1 MYVWYVWYV
10 WFTWYGMVCRHAC
23 MYIYIYT
30 YTYNIYIYICV
41 CICISGNM
49 YFHVPYIHLEYGHVS
64 VVFII
69 TIVIIEVKMYLISK
83 ATTCSD
89 NFQLT
94 LVDSQNLSSARGRF
108 SGSPQG
114 GILGHSCRS
123 VPNILMLSSHIG
135 VSENSVPLNPMVDD
149 HYPY

>member
-1 MYVWYVWYV
+1 MYVYV
-10 WFTWYGMVCRHAC
+10 
-23 MYIYIYT
+23 YIYM
-30 YTYNIYIYICV
+30 

-49 YFHVPYIHLEYGHVS
+49 YFHVLYIHLEYGHVS

-89 NFQLT
+89 NFYLT

-114 GILGHSCRS
+114 GILGHMIVAEVCQTS
-123 VPNILMLSSHIG
+123 
-135 VSENSVPLNPMVDD
+135 
-149 HYPY
+149 

>member
-1 MYVWYVWYV
+1 MYVYVYV
-10 WFTWYGMVCRHAC
+10 YT
-23 MYIYIYT
+23 YIY
-30 YTYNIYIYICV
+30 
-41 CICISGNM
+41 ICISGNM
-49 YFHVPYIHLEYGHVS
+49 YFHVLYIHLEYGHVS

-89 NFQLT
+89 NVYLT

-114 GILGHSCRS
+114 GILGHMIVAEVCQTSLCYLCS
-123 VPNILMLSSHIG
+123 IK
-135 VSENSVPLNPMVDD
+135 
-149 HYPY
+149 PYKVHLDYTQV